1 MFDNEL
7 FHFAAQL
14 ALFLFIGH
22 GGRKKKGG
30 AWRYSTPKPE
40 RGIIPFLS
48 VIVRT
53 MPPLLTLKDVSL
65 AFGDVPLLAQVDLQ
79 IEPGERICL
88 LGRNGTG
95 KSTLLRVLA
104 GETAIDDGEIWRR
117 PGLRMASL
125 AQEVPAGEARSVFEV
140 VAGGLE
146 ELGQLLGEYHRLALR
161 LEQGED
167 APATLAQFSRL
178 QQQIEAAD
186 GWRFEQRVSAAI
198 SRLELPPDE
207 SMDALSGGLKRRVLL
222 ARALVQE
229 PDLLLLDEPTNH
241 LDIDGITWLEE
252 FMLGFRGTLLFI
264 THDRTFL
271 QNLAT
276 RIIELDRGRLTSWPG
291 DYARYLRNK
300 EAREAV
306 EAEQNAQFDRKL
318 AREEAWIRQGI
329 KARRTRNEGRVR
341 ALEALR
347 AQRRARREQIGK
359 AKLNLQSAEESG
371 KLVAEVE
378 NASLSRGGRCLFRNF
393 STRILRGDRIGIIGP
408 NGIGKTSLIKMLLGE
423 LPPDSGRVTLG
434 RRLEVA
440 YFDQQRAQLDP
451 QKSVLENLAIGSEQI
466 DIGGRSRH
474 VISYLQDFLF
484 TPRRIHSPVASLSG
498 GERNRL
504 LMARLFTRPA
514 NLLVMDEPTNDLDM
528 ETLELLEDRLIG
540 FSGTLLLVSHDRRF
554 LDNVVTSTLVFE
566 EEGVLREYVGGY
578 EDWLRQRRSP
588 VTDKA
593 PPAKTGKAAE
603 QRPRETR
610 ADKPRKLSYK
620 EQRELDSLPER
631 IEALE
636 AEQESLQ
643 AQVSDAGFYQQDKQ
657 QIVDT
662 LQRLETLQ
670 AELERA
676 YQRWEELE

>member
-1 MFDNEL
+1 
-7 FHFAAQL
+7 
-14 ALFLFIGH
+14 
-22 GGRKKKGG
+22 
-30 AWRYSTPKPE
+30 
-40 RGIIPFLS
+40 
-48 VIVRT
+48 

-178 QQQIEAAD
+178 QQQIESAD

-451 QKSVLENLAIGSEQI
+451 EKSVLENLAIGSEQI
-466 DIGGRSRH
+466 NIGGRSRH

-588 VTDKA
+588 VADKA
-593 PPAKTGKAAE
+593 PPVKTGKAVE

-620 EQRELDSLPER
+620 EQRELDSLPGR

-643 AQVSDAGFYQQDKQ
+643 ARVSDAGFYQQDKQ

-670 AELERA
+670 EELERA